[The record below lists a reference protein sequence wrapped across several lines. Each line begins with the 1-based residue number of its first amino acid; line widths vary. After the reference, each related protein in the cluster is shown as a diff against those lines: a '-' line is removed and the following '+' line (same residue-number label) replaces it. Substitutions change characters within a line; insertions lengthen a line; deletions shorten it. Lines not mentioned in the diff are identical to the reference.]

1 MDAVDLPGL
10 GGDGVGDLTGVG
22 SVVHQQQLDVLLVA
36 EEELSESIR
45 QHVTSLFSRAITN
58 LGESLVA
65 SELSTDSGINTV
77 GSSPRSLYTSVRG
90 RKQGFLRR
98 LSCTYRKRSGWGGS
112 SAS

>member
-1 MDAVDLPGL
+1 MGAVDLPGL

-22 SVVHQQQLDVLLVA
+22 SVVHQQQLDVILVA
-36 EEELSESIR
+36 EEELSDSIR

-77 GSSPRSLYTSVRG
+77 GSSPRSL
-90 RKQGFLRR
+90 
-98 LSCTYRKRSGWGGS
+98 
-112 SAS
+112 